1 MSPAA
6 FVAVDELYAGI
17 FEHFADRRNVVGIG
31 VRSPTSNASAS
42 PFRLRG
48 AYLTGAFCVTATG
61 AWYLLRTM
69 YHAEAKVTLAKGP
82 GLAAVLVPVQLFF
95 GHLNGR
101 YVGKH
106 QPSKMAAIEARWNDE
121 KPASE
126 VLIAWPDVENRR
138 NLYAI
143 TLPTPFG
150 SLIDSDSL
158 IAGEVGL
165 NSIPRENWPPVPI
178 PFFTFRIMVG
188 CGLAMLALALAR
200 VLLEPQ
206 RSHRAKPLRALACL
220 SQLPTALHC
229 HPHRLVHG
237 GGGSSALGGLW
248 RLANSRGNDAVLGRR
263 ARRRSRL

>member
-17 FEHFADRRNVVGIG
+17 FEHFADRRNVVGDWG
-31 VRSPTSNASAS
+31 AKPDFERFSVAV
-42 PFRLRG
+42 PFAGGIPDGCLLR
-48 AYLTGAFCVTATG
+48 YCDW

>member
-1 MSPAA
+1 M
-6 FVAVDELYAGI
+6 LL
-17 FEHFADRRNVVGIG
+17 GIG

-126 VLIAWPDVENRR
+126 VLIASMSCNR
-138 NLYAI
+138 
-143 TLPTPFG
+143 
-150 SLIDSDSL
+150 
-158 IAGEVGL
+158 
-165 NSIPRENWPPVPI
+165 SIMP
-178 PFFTFRIMVG
+178 
-188 CGLAMLALALAR
+188 A
-200 VLLEPQ
+200 
-206 RSHRAKPLRALACL
+206 
-220 SQLPTALHC
+220 
-229 HPHRLVHG
+229 
-237 GGGSSALGGLW
+237 
-248 RLANSRGNDAVLGRR
+248 
-263 ARRRSRL
+263 

>member
-1 MSPAA
+1 M
-6 FVAVDELYAGI
+6 LL
-17 FEHFADRRNVVGIG
+17 GIG

-69 YHAEAKVTLAKGP
+69 YHAEAKVMLAMGL

-126 VLIAWPDVENRR
+126 VLIASMSCNRSIMPARAWKSAARSGAVDGLSSMLGLKCRIQRSILAGVTKRAQHACYKRLMHDIVEVFPIRR
-138 NLYAI
+138 AS
-143 TLPTPFG
+143 G
-150 SLIDSDSL
+150 RSCKHVSQR
-158 IAGEVGL
+158 AKGL
-165 NSIPRENWPPVPI
+165 PVP
-178 PFFTFRIMVG
+178 
-188 CGLAMLALALAR
+188 
-200 VLLEPQ
+200 
-206 RSHRAKPLRALACL
+206 
-220 SQLPTALHC
+220 
-229 HPHRLVHG
+229 
-237 GGGSSALGGLW
+237 GSPI
-248 RLANSRGNDAVLGRR
+248 
-263 ARRRSRL
+263 

>member
-95 GHLNGR
+95 GHLN
-101 YVGKH
+101 VGMLVSIN
-106 QPSKMAAIEARWNDE
+106 PPRW
-121 KPASE
+121 
-126 VLIAWPDVENRR
+126 L
-138 NLYAI
+138 
-143 TLPTPFG
+143 
-150 SLIDSDSL
+150 
-158 IAGEVGL
+158 
-165 NSIPRENWPPVPI
+165 
-178 PFFTFRIMVG
+178 
-188 CGLAMLALALAR
+188 
-200 VLLEPQ
+200 
-206 RSHRAKPLRALACL
+206 RS
-220 SQLPTALHC
+220 
-229 HPHRLVHG
+229 
-237 GGGSSALGGLW
+237 
-248 RLANSRGNDAVLGRR
+248 RR
-263 ARRRSRL
+263 AGTTRSRLPRC